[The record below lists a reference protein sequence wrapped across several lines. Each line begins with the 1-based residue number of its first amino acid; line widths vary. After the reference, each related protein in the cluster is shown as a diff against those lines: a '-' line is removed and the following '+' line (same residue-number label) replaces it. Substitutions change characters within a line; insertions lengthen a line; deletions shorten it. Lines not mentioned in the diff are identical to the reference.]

1 MNEARRTPRYPFSAP
16 AEVVVE
22 SSLAKILCRVKELS
36 LYGCY
41 LESSVP
47 LGLQNRALLKI
58 YGPHEY
64 CEASATVIYTHPL
77 QGMGMVFREIRPAF
91 ANVLQKWLLESMRKQ
106 SPKTNDH
113 R

>member
-1 MNEARRTPRYPFSAP
+1 
-16 AEVVVE
+16 
-22 SSLAKILCRVKELS
+22 LAKMLCRVQELS

-41 LESSVP
+41 LDSSVP

-64 CEASATVIYTHPL
+64 FEASATVIYTHPL

-106 SPKTNDH
+106 SAKTNDH

>member
-1 MNEARRTPRYPFSAP
+1 MVLAHSLLWGNIAEHVTLLLIGSSHALFDVLCAASLHNFRFFS
-16 AEVVVE
+16 
-22 SSLAKILCRVKELS
+22 IL
-36 LYGCY
+36 
-41 LESSVP
+41 

-64 CEASATVIYTHPL
+64 FEASATVIYTHPL

-91 ANVLQKWLLESMRKQ
+91 ANVLQKWLLESMRKHTEQ
-106 SPKTNDH
+106 INEN

>member
-1 MNEARRTPRYPFSAP
+1 MSETRRTPRYPFSAP
-16 AEVVVE
+16 AEIVVE
-22 SSLAKILCRVKELS
+22 SSLAERLCRVKELS

-41 LESSVP
+41 LDSSLS

-64 CEASATVIYTHPL
+64 FEASATVIYTHPL

-91 ANVLQKWLLESMRKQ
+91 ANVLQKWLLESMRKHTEQ
-106 SPKTNDH
+106 INEN